1 MIPALRRGA
10 EDRCPLAAP
19 EATDQRGTKE
29 RLVATTMTG
38 QDARKEIALL
48 VNSRYP
54 IIYLETWEESRATEI
69 LRLVAHD
76 LGLNLYVWTLTQGL
90 SRAGGAPIYN
100 TREPI
105 QALTEIL
112 GVEGDAIYLLK
123 DFHKHLE
130 DQVVARK
137 LRDLAFVFRRA
148 RRSIVI
154 SAPVVTIPV
163 ELERDTARFHLG
175 LPDDLELTQLVQT
188 TVSELAANHHIRRD
202 LPEDQRP
209 NLARA
214 LRGLT
219 LEEARRVLTQAV
231 LASLSLDAGTL
242 DRLHEGKSQLI
253 KNQGVLEFLRVEGGL
268 DSIGGLA
275 RLKAWLAR
283 RRDALTPA
291 AVRYGLEPP
300 KGILILGVQGCGKSL
315 CAKAVARE
323 WGMQLLKFDCSAL
336 FDKYVGE
343 SERNLRKSLQVAEA
357 VAPSVLWID
366 EIEKMFP
373 LAALRAEADAGL
385 SARIFGSFLTWLQEK
400 KAPVFVVATSNDVSS
415 LPPELLRKGRFDE
428 IFFVDLPDLEARK
441 TIFAIHLRGHQQ
453 SPEGLDID
461 ALAQAAQGFS
471 GAEIQQA
478 VTSALYA
485 AFAKKTGLTTE
496 MILKEIRST
505 FPLSVTM
512 REKVEAL
519 RAWAR
524 DRTVP
529 AD

>member
-1 MIPALRRGA
+1 
-10 EDRCPLAAP
+10 
-19 EATDQRGTKE
+19 
-29 RLVATTMTG
+29 MTG

-76 LGLNLYVWTLTQGL
+76 LGLSFFVWTLTEGL
-90 SRAGGAPIYN
+90 SRGGGAPIYN

-105 QALTEIL
+105 QVLASIP
-112 GVEGDAIYLLK
+112 GVDGDAIFLLK

-130 DQVVARK
+130 DQVVVRK
-137 LRDLAFVFRRA
+137 LRDLAQAFRRE
-148 RRSIVI
+148 RRSIII
-154 SAPVVTIPV
+154 SAPVAVTPV
-163 ELERDTARFHLG
+163 ELEREIALFHLG
-175 LPDDLELTQLVQT
+175 LPDEQELAVLVRKT
-188 TVSELAANHHIRRD
+188 ASDLAANHHLRGD
-202 LPEDQRP
+202 LPEDRITH
-209 NLARA
+209 LARA

-219 LEEARRVLTQAV
+219 LEESRRVLTQAV
-231 LASLSLDAGTL
+231 LASLSFDAGVM
-242 DRLHEGKSQLI
+242 DRLSEGKSQLV
-253 KNQGVLEFLRVEGGL
+253 KNQGVLEFLNVERGM

-275 RLKAWLAR
+275 RLKAWLASR
-283 RRDALTPA
+283 RNALTPEA
-291 AVRYGLEPP
+291 ARFGLEPP
-300 KGILILGVQGCGKSL
+300 RGILILGVQGCGKSL

-323 WGMQLLKFDCSAL
+323 WGMQLLKFDCSNL

-373 LAALRAEADAGL
+373 QAALRAEADAGL

-428 IFFVDLPDLEARK
+428 IFFVDLPDLETRK
-441 TIFAIHLRGHQQ
+441 IIFAIHLRDHKAG
-453 SPEGLDID
+453 PEGFD
-461 ALAQAAQGFS
+461 LATLAGAAEGFS

-478 VTSALYA
+478 VSSALYA
-485 AFAKKTGLTTE
+485 AFARKAALSTE